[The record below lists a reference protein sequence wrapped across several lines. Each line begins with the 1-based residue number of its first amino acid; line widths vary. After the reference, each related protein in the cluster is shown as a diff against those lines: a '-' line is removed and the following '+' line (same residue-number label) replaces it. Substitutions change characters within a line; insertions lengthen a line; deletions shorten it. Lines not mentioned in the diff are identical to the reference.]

1 MLFTSKQRHFYSFVA
16 RLNLCLL
23 FTAIFTVIPC
33 FAQEKVSPKPELVTD
48 RPDQTESSVVV
59 PPGYV
64 QIETGWSLS
73 RNQEGGIRTNTHAFP
88 GTLFRIGALDR
99 MELRLDYNG
108 SLWEQTQEAGQS
120 TNLSGSGD
128 MGIGAKLYFWEEQGW
143 VPEAALLATVSLPV
157 GKDQL
162 SSGRADPSFRV
173 SLSHTLSDRFSF
185 GYNLGATWESTLEG
199 TSDRDTLSLF
209 NYTAV
214 LGMGLSDRAGLF
226 AEVFGDIPFNAKGGP
241 RHSFDGGLTYLI
253 RDNLQIDGA
262 AGVGLSD
269 SADDWFVGLGIT
281 ARFPR

>member
-1 MLFTSKQRHFYSFVA
+1 MPFTSKQRPLYSFVA
-16 RLNLCLL
+16 QVSLCLL
-23 FTAIFTVIPC
+23 YSVVFTLVPC

-64 QIETGWSLS
+64 QVETGWSLS

-99 MELRLDYNG
+99 VELRLDYG
-108 SLWEQTQEAGQS
+108 GALWEQTRDDGQN
-120 TNLSGSGD
+120 THLSGSGD

-143 VPEAALLATVSLPV
+143 VPEAALLVGVSLPV
-157 GKDQL
+157 GKEQF
-162 SSGRADPSFRV
+162 SSGRADPSFRLN
-173 SLSHTLSDRFSF
+173 LSHTLSDRLSF
-185 GYNLGATWESTLEG
+185 GYNLGATWESTLDE
-199 TSDRDTLSLF
+199 TNDRDTLSLF

-214 LGMGLSDRAGLF
+214 LGVSLSDRAGLF

-241 RHSFDGGLTYLI
+241 RNSVDGGLTYLI

-262 AGVGLSD
+262 AGFGLSD

>member
-16 RLNLCLL
+16 QVSLCLL
-23 FTAIFTVIPC
+23 YSVIFTLVPC

-48 RPDQTESSVVV
+48 RPDQTESSAVV

-73 RNQEGGIRTNTHAFP
+73 RNQEGGIRTDTHTFP
-88 GTLFRIGALDR
+88 GTLFRIGALNR
-99 MELRLDYNG
+99 MELRLGYNG
-108 SLWEQTQEAGQS
+108 ALWEQAQEAGQS

-128 MGIGAKLYFWEEQGW
+128 MGVGAKVYFWEEQGW
-143 VPEAALLATVSLPV
+143 VPEAALLAGVSLPV

-173 SLSHTLSDRFSF
+173 NLSHTLSDHLSF
-185 GYNLGATWESTLEG
+185 GYNLGASWESTLEETG
-199 TSDRDTLSLF
+199 DRDTLSLF

-226 AEVFGDIPFNAKGGP
+226 AEVFGDIPFNAKGG
-241 RHSFDGGLTYLI
+241 LTGYLI
-253 RDNLQIDGA
+253 RDNLQIDGS
-262 AGVGLSD
+262 AGIGLSD
-269 SADDWFVGLGIT
+269 SADDWFVGLGFT
-281 ARFPR
+281 ARLPR

>member
-1 MLFTSKQRHFYSFVA
+1 MLFTSKQRRFYSFVA
-16 RLNLCLL
+16 QMSVGWLFLAL
-23 FTAIFTVIPC
+23 FTLGPC

-99 MELRLDYNG
+99 MELRLDYG
-108 SLWEQTQEAGQS
+108 GFLREQTQEAGQS
-120 TNLSGSGD
+120 THLSGSGD
-128 MGIGAKLYFWEEQGW
+128 MGVGTKLYFWEEQGW
-143 VPEAALLATVSLPV
+143 IPETALLAGVSLPV
-157 GKDQL
+157 GTDPF
-162 SSGRADPSFRV
+162 SSGRADPTFRF
-173 SLSHTLSDRFSF
+173 SLSHTLSDRLSL
-185 GYNLGATWESTLEG
+185 GYNLGATWESTLDE
-199 TSDRDTLSLF
+199 TNDRDTLSLF

-214 LGMGLSDRAGLF
+214 LGMSLSDRTGLY
-226 AEVFGDIPFNAKGGP
+226 AEVFGDIPLNTKGGP
-241 RHSFDGGLTYLI
+241 RNSVDGGLAYLI
-253 RDNLQIDGA
+253 RENLQVDGA